1 MAQVDLPSDEERR
14 VPTFEEVQINF
25 IDEVLKLFKTAN
37 YVVLIVVGV
46 LVVIDE
52 ANIYF
57 FGWKASDRIISS
69 NIIISLIGAT
79 TIQVGT
85 IAITIANYLFKGGR
99 SKSEP

>member
-25 IDEVLKLFKTAN
+25 IDEVLGVFKMAN
-37 YVVLIVVGV
+37 YAVLGVVVA
-46 LVVIDE
+46 LVITDE
-52 ANIYF
+52 ANIYCF
-57 FGWKASDRIISS
+57 SMKAADRIISS

-85 IAITIANYLFKGGR
+85 IAITISNYLFKG
-99 SKSEP
+99 SPKVKN